1 MVWCDCICDDP
12 SSLHVR
18 ERERECMCVDID
30 IFFMSVLWAC
40 LFFSK
45 SDQFFDMC
53 ENSCHLYK
61 KEWKEDLMLSFLNWY
76 ETWYE
81 CYYIDEITYMNITTR
96 SHVWVLLRRWDH
108 MLNAWVLRRRWGHM
122 LNVWVLL
129 RRWGH
134 MLNVW
139 VLLRR
144 WDHILNVW
152 VLRHRWGHMLNVWV
166 LLHRWDHMLNV
177 WVLLHRWGHMLN
189 VWELLHRWGHML
201 NVWLLLHRR
210 DHMHELLSRWDHIP
224 SASSVCVWQGR
235 DSWWLSCLGKHP
247 YLLAFSWI
255 PLRCDVG
262 SRAGW

>member
-1 MVWCDCICDDP
+1 
-12 SSLHVR
+12 
-18 ERERECMCVDID
+18 
-30 IFFMSVLWAC
+30 MSVLWAC

-108 MLNAWVLRRRWGHM
+108 MLNVWVLLRRWGHM

-139 VLLRR
+139 V
-144 WDHILNVW
+144 
-152 VLRHRWGHMLNVWV
+152 
-166 LLHRWDHMLNV
+166 
-177 WVLLHRWGHMLN
+177 
-189 VWELLHRWGHML
+189 
-201 NVWLLLHRR
+201 LLHRR

-235 DSWWLSCLGKHP
+235 DNWWLSCLGKHP